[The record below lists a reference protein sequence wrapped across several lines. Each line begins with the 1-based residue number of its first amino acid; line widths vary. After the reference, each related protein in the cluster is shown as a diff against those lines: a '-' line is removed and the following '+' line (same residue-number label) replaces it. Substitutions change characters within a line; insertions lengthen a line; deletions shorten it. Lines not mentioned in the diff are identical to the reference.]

1 MREGAQGGTAGCGLG
16 AVGTLSS
23 MIVATS
29 GSPLTTLA
37 RSGRKKTRPSPSD
50 EPLPGVVVYF
60 SAMLLFLLA
69 LFGVDIFKLVLRY
82 FLAFTNGR

>member
-1 MREGAQGGTAGCGLG
+1 MGLLAVGQGAD
-16 AVGTLSS
+16 GTLSS

-37 RSGRKKTRPSPSD
+37 RSGRETNETPPRD
-50 EPLPGVVVYF
+50 ERLPGVVVYF

-82 FLAFTNGR
+82 FFVFTNRR

>member
-1 MREGAQGGTAGCGLG
+1 
-16 AVGTLSS
+16 

-37 RSGRKKTRPSPSD
+37 RSGREKMRPPRD
-50 EPLPGVVVYF
+50 ERLPGVVVYF

-69 LFGVDIFKLVLRY
+69 LFGVDIFKLVFCY
-82 FLAFTNGR
+82 FLADRGHMFLSLT